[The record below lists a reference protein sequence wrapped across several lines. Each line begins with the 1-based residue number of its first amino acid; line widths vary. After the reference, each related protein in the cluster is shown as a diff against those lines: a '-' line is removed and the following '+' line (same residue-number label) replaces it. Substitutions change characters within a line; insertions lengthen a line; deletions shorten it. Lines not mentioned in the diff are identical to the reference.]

1 MTQIITPLTLY
12 TCVFEWNEYAWWN
25 ESDSE
30 GDNWVG
36 QPYQWQIKFVC
47 KEQNTGDYNN
57 SFIYNQSN
65 VIAGDWIV
73 MSNGAMALSVQI
85 VSIVDNSG
93 GEITAIVEDID
104 RYNLHLTGY
113 YGINGVSNYGTY
125 DALIF
130 RLSSDGL
137 PLLVSLTSD
146 DLAATVYQE
155 IISRFEFRN
164 YLQNNY
170 RVYQDSNTFSIG
182 DEISLN
188 DDGTYVLASAIG
200 TAAYKAVGRIRDI
213 NIPGIG
219 WFTFEPK
226 GKLSR
231 YLTPGLPG
239 NPGDVIYLDPLNPG
253 KLTENKPTNGIA
265 VPIFIK
271 INSSTGI
278 KLDEVLPG
286 GLDNFAAT
294 VPPTVDDDSGDG
306 YSYGSLWVDT
316 INKKSYINVDPTAG
330 ASVWQEIGA
339 GSGIGST
346 GYTGSTGPQGPAGGY
361 TGSRGFVGYTGSAS
375 MANATTQSFTGTGV
389 RTIFTLN
396 SIMTNQNNAI
406 VTINGLVQYPTLHY
420 TISANTL
427 SFTFAPYLNS
437 IIEVRNMEN
446 GTGGRGYSGSQGVV
460 GYTGSS
466 SSVTIASKDNIG
478 VVQIGDN
485 INVTAEGLISVSK
498 GAGINK
504 LVDVPDVLSEN
515 LSEGSYLSYRENLE
529 RWEAST
535 LGAIYLDGG
544 NY

>member
-12 TCVFEWNEYAWWN
+12 TCVFEINEHNWWN
-25 ESDSE
+25 DSDGE
-30 GDNWVG
+30 GDAWVG

-47 KEQNTGDYNN
+47 LPQNTGDYTS
-57 SFIYNQSN
+57 SFVYNESN
-65 VIAGDWIV
+65 IIQGDWIV
-73 MSNGAMALSVQI
+73 MSNGAVALSLQI
-85 VSIVDNSG
+85 ASTPVSIDGVM
-93 GEITAIVEDID
+93 TAIVEDVD
-104 RYNLHLTGY
+104 RYNLHLTSI

-125 DALIF
+125 DSLIF

-137 PLLVSLTSD
+137 PQFVSLTSD

-155 IISRFEFRN
+155 TISRFEFRN

-170 RVYQDSNTFSIG
+170 RVYQDGNTFSIG

-213 NIPGIG
+213 NIPGVG

-239 NPGDVIYLDPLNPG
+239 NPGDIVYLDPSNPG
-253 KLTENKPTNGIA
+253 KLTDVKPTNGIA

-271 INSSTGI
+271 IDSSTGI

-286 GLDNFAAT
+286 GLDNFAGIA
-294 VPPTVDDDSGDG
+294 PPTVDDDSGDG
-306 YSYGSLWVDT
+306 YNYGSIWVD
-316 INKKSYINVDPTAG
+316 IVNKKSYINVDPTVG
-330 ASVWQEIGA
+330 ASIWQEIGA
-339 GSGIGST
+339 GSGAGST
-346 GYTGSTGPQGPAGGY
+346 GYVGSKGDRGDPGGY
-361 TGSRGFVGYTGSAS
+361 TGSRGFIGYTGSAAT
-375 MANATTQSFTGTGV
+375 ANATTQSFTGTGA

-420 TISANTL
+420 TISGNTL
-427 SFTFAPYLNS
+427 SFTFAPYLDS

-446 GTGGRGYSGSQGVV
+446 GTGGK
-460 GYTGSS
+460 GYTGSGGYVGS
-466 SSVTIASKDNIG
+466 AGLVSIASTENLG
-478 VVQIGDN
+478 VVQIGAN
-485 INVTAEGLISVSK
+485 INVTNEGVISVTK

-504 LVDVPDVLSEN
+504 LVDVPDVVSEN
-515 LSEGSYLSYRENLE
+515 LSEGSYLSYRANLE

-535 LGAIYLDGG
+535 LGAVYLDGG

>member
-1 MTQIITPLTLY
+1 MSQIITPLTLY
-12 TCVFEWNEYAWWN
+12 TCVFEANEYAWWN
-25 ESDSE
+25 GSD
-30 GDNWVG
+30 GVDDAYDG
-36 QPYQWQIKFVC
+36 RAYRWQIKFVC
-47 KEQNTGDYNN
+47 NSQPTGNFETQYANN
-57 SFIYNQSN
+57 ESN
-65 VIAGDWIV
+65 IIPGDWIV
-73 MSNGAMALSVQI
+73 MSKGYGNVALSLQI
-85 VSIVDNSG
+85 ISIEDITNGVV
-93 GEITAIVEDID
+93 TAIVEDVD
-104 RYNLHLTGY
+104 RYNLHLTGSD
-113 YGINGVSNYGTY
+113 GISAVSSYNSF

-155 IISRFEFRN
+155 TVSRFEFRN

-170 RVYQDSNTFSIG
+170 RVYQDGNTFSVG

-188 DDGTYVLASAIG
+188 SDGTYVLASAIG

-213 NIPGIG
+213 NIPGVG

-239 NPGDVIYLDPLNPG
+239 YPGDIVYLDPLNPG
-253 KLTENKPTNGIA
+253 KLTDVKPTNGIA

-271 INSSTGI
+271 IDSSTGI

-286 GLDNFAAT
+286 GLDNFAG
-294 VPPTVDDDSGDG
+294 VSPPTVDDDSGDG

-316 INKKSYINVDPTAG
+316 VNKKSYINVDPTTG
-330 ASVWQEIGA
+330 SSVWQEIGS
-339 GSGIGST
+339 GSGTGST
-346 GYTGSTGPQGPAGGY
+346 GYVGSKGDKGDPGGY
-361 TGSRGFVGYTGSAS
+361 TGSRGFVGYTGSAAI
-375 MANATTQSFTGTGV
+375 ANASTQTFTGTGI
-389 RTIFTLN
+389 RTVFTLN
-396 SIMTNQNNAI
+396 SIMVNQNNAI
-406 VTINGLVQYPTLHY
+406 VTINGLVQYPDIHY

-437 IIEVRNMEN
+437 VIEVRNIEN
-446 GTGGRGYSGSQGVV
+446 GTGAK

-466 SSVTIASKDNIG
+466 GYVGSAGTVSIASTEQLG
-478 VVQIGDN
+478 VVQIGEN
-485 INVTAEGLISVSK
+485 INVTNEGVISVTK

-504 LVDVPDVLSEN
+504 LVDVPDVISEN
-515 LSEGSYLSYRENLE
+515 LSEGSYLSYREDLE

-535 LGAIYLDGG
+535 QGAVFLDGG
-544 NY
+544 LY

>member
-12 TCVFEWNEYAWWN
+12 TCVFEWNEHAWWN
-25 ESDSE
+25 ESED
-30 GDNWVG
+30 DWVG
-36 QPYQWQIKFVC
+36 QAYQWQIKFVC

-57 SFIYNQSN
+57 SFVYNQSN
-65 VIAGDWIV
+65 VMAGDWIV
-73 MSNGAMALSVQI
+73 MSNGTVALSVQI
-85 VSIVDNSG
+85 LEIVDTSN
-93 GEITAIVEDID
+93 GEVTAIVEDVD

-113 YGINGVSNYGTY
+113 YGINGVSTYGTY

-137 PLLVSLTSD
+137 PLLVSLTSN
-146 DLAATVYQE
+146 DLAATVYQDT
-155 IISRFEFRN
+155 ISRFEFRN

-170 RVYQDSNTFSIG
+170 RVYQDGNTFSIG

-188 DDGTYVLASAIG
+188 PDGNYVLASAIG

-213 NIPGIG
+213 EIPGVG

-239 NPGDVIYLDPLNPG
+239 NPGDVIYLDPSNAG
-253 KLTENKPTNGIA
+253 KLTDVKPTNGIA

-271 INSSTGI
+271 IDSSTGI
-278 KLDEVLPG
+278 KLNEVLPG

-294 VPPTVDDDSGDG
+294 TPPTLDDDSGDG

-316 INKKSYINVDPTAG
+316 IHKKSYINVDPTVG
-330 ASVWQEIGA
+330 SSVWQEIGA
-339 GSGIGST
+339 GSGVGST
-346 GYTGSTGPQGPAGGY
+346 GYVGSKGDKGDPGGY
-361 TGSRGFVGYTGSAS
+361 TGSRGFIGYTGSAAI
-375 MANATTQSFTGTGV
+375 ANASTQTFTGTGA
-389 RTIFTLN
+389 RTVFTLN
-396 SIMTNQNNAI
+396 SIMVNQNNAI
-406 VTINGLVQYPTLHY
+406 VAINGLVQYPTLHY
-420 TISANTL
+420 TISGNTL
-427 SFTFAPYLNS
+427 SFTFAPYLDS
-437 IIEVRNMEN
+437 IIEVRNIEN
-446 GTGGRGYSGSQGVV
+446 GTGAK

-466 SSVTIASKDNIG
+466 GYVGSAGLVSIASTENVG
-478 VVQIGDN
+478 VVQIGAN
-485 INVTAEGLISVSK
+485 INITNEGVISVSK

-515 LSEGSYLSYRENLE
+515 LSEGSYLSYREGLE